1 MAGCQLRGGFRCP
14 PLLRST
20 ISAPPQ
26 QLDLTM
32 RQGQSRL
39 DARALRATWTIQGLR
54 TVGACK
60 LKHTRSAEERNEQ
73 HRPVPCMADSQRA
86 NIRAP
91 APDQVENPV
100 CRFPAWPHGRSL
112 LYVGRLH
119 QSPGGEVWL
128 DDGDVG
134 APLPVSYTH

>member
-1 MAGCQLRGGFRCP
+1 MHVHYGPHGLSRGCV
-14 PLLRST
+14 PLVHANSGTL
-20 ISAPPQ
+20 
-26 QLDLTM
+26 
-32 RQGQSRL
+32 
-39 DARALRATWTIQGLR
+39 ALR
-54 TVGACK
+54 
-60 LKHTRSAEERNEQ
+60 EERNEQ
-73 HRPVPCMADSQRA
+73 HRPVLCTADSQRA
-86 NIRAP
+86 SIRAP

-134 APLPVSYTH
+134 APLPVSYTHLTLPTIYSV

>member
-1 MAGCQLRGGFRCP
+1 MHVHYGPHGLSRGCALV
-14 PLLRST
+14 LHANSST
-20 ISAPPQ
+20 LALWEKRNERYRPVHCTAHS
-26 QLDLTM
+26 
-32 RQGQSRL
+32 QGQ
-39 DARALRATWTIQGLR
+39 
-54 TVGACK
+54 
-60 LKHTRSAEERNEQ
+60 
-73 HRPVPCMADSQRA
+73 

-134 APLPVSYTH
+134 APLPVSYTHLTLPTIYSV